1 MLVIEGLVELGLVV
15 VIAIS
20 RMQARIGKNNS
31 SPVYFSGS
39 YFPPTSTTT
48 SHLSI
53 ISLSRVRMIARKG
66 GIEKGQ
72 NQMERNTIISVFGEE
87 REKRHGQSLITME
100 LSAVST
106 NHLVIFIES
115 RKNILLKAKVV
126 MFDLI
131 VGKETYMNSIIING

>member
-72 NQMERNTIISVFGEE
+72 KSDGKKYNNFCIRGGKREE
-87 REKRHGQSLITME
+87 TLTKSHHYGTFRCEYKSSCYFHRE
-100 LSAVST
+100 
-106 NHLVIFIES
+106 
-115 RKNILLKAKVV
+115 
-126 MFDLI
+126 
-131 VGKETYMNSIIING
+131 